1 MRGKAALSA
10 FPRVVLAAIGYFC
23 KTYETLTM
31 RWDGRQDT
39 QNPLK
44 GGGVPLKIL
53 ALAQTNYLWA

>member
-44 GGGVPLKIL
+44 GGGRP
-53 ALAQTNYLWA
+53 A

>member
-31 RWDGRQDT
+31 RWDGRQDA
-39 QNPLK
+39 QNSLK
-44 GGGVPLKIL
+44 GNKNL
-53 ALAQTNYLWA
+53 APAQTNYLWA